1 MSLTEFLEKVKDYEL
16 KGFCQKHHVGV
27 KVKCISVLHPL
38 TCLRHDKKCRCIVR
52 DGICP
57 VCKVATDGEPAF
69 YIDTLVQDLKD
80 KNVEYHMIGYDGVAK
95 SIFGPTVTPSEV
107 NDMDRVLV
115 NDKLERWFESAM
127 YVSMCLVWVV
137 EKGKVRVSPHNLI
150 PLPLEF
156 MPEYAQ

>member
-1 MSLTEFLEKVKDYEL
+1 M
-16 KGFCQKHHVGV
+16 GA
-27 KVKCISVLHPL
+27 
-38 TCLRHDKKCRCIVR
+38 
-52 DGICP
+52 
-57 VCKVATDGEPAF
+57 ATDGEPAF

-80 KNVEYHMIGYDGVAK
+80 KNVEYHMIGYEGVAK

-127 YVSMCLVWVV
+127 YVSMCPVWVV